1 MTETTTAPTKLEGP
15 HRRRVS
21 MYVSWSYPVEAG
33 RELYELNNRYS
44 AMWEVRRVAAPK
56 YDGVMDRVD

>member
-1 MTETTTAPTKLEGP
+1 MTATSTAPRKLEGT

-21 MYVSWSYPVEAG
+21 MYVSWSYPAEAG

-44 AMWEVRRVAAPK
+44 AMWGSRRVAYPK
-56 YDGVMDRVD
+56 YEEVMDRVD